1 MREKALP
8 APCPEI
14 YLLLLNKSLV
24 NVTWFYCIFQTGSSR
39 VRKRRL
45 SLVQAAA
52 TSPKKMKLSEEEL
65 DKMEES
71 ISRQK
76 QLDDEGETESNLS
89 EMEIGED

>member
-1 MREKALP
+1 MVVYHLYTDNVVVHSILP
-8 APCPEI
+8 VFTLSRLHYEQ
-14 YLLLLNKSLV
+14 S
-24 NVTWFYCIFQTGSSR
+24 GSSR

-65 DKMEES
+65 GKMEES

-76 QLDDEGETESNLS
+76 QLDDEGESESNLS
-89 EMEIGED
+89 DMEIGEK